1 MKRLVKTVLH
11 QEAGKEGVRLQR
23 ETQNQQNQLIN
34 VGGGCYCM
42 IEVNVMLWWRWMS
55 WDEGGWVSWDDG
67 SECDG
72 MMGVDVMELVKVDV
86 MG

>member
-1 MKRLVKTVLH
+1 
-11 QEAGKEGVRLQR
+11 
-23 ETQNQQNQLIN
+23 
-34 VGGGCYCM
+34 
-42 IEVNVMLWWRWMS
+42 MS

-72 MMGVDVMELVKVDV
+72 MMGVDVMELVELDV